1 MKKLILFLCVS
12 AFLFSCTSN
21 TIYEK
26 PKDLIPKD
34 SMILILKDLHL
45 ATVARS
51 NKNKKNYRKI
61 SYIPLVYNKYKI
73 DSLRFKNSSLYYTSK
88 VDEYQPMLKEV
99 LAQLEEQQAIV
110 AKLKKVRDSTVQDS
124 IRISKGALLKKG
136 QRTKKDK
143 KGFTLKKPEK
153 K

>member
-1 MKKLILFLCVS
+1 MKKLIIFLCVS
-12 AFLFSCTSN
+12 TFLFSCTSN
-21 TIYEK
+21 TIYKK

-34 SMILILKDLHL
+34 TMILILKDLHL
-45 ATVARS
+45 ATTAKS
-51 NKNKKNYRKI
+51 SKNKKNYRKV
-61 SYIPLVYNKYKI
+61 SYIPLVYSKYKI

-99 LAQLEEQQAIV
+99 LAQLEEQQSIV
-110 AKLKKVRDSTVQDS
+110 AKLKKVRDSVTQDS
-124 IRISKGALLKKG
+124 IRASKGLLFKKG

-143 KGFTLKKPEK
+143 KVPNLKKPEK